1 MWISLACCALQLPPA
16 SPLSASRSAVEE
28 SRPAAAGLAGDAMP
42 ERCGDSAA
50 AENEPLQEI
59 VVLGHSESDTDD
71 GAPSASAGSVPVES
85 IVDAPLSRPGAVL
98 ENVPGVVVTQ
108 HSGAGK
114 ANQFFLR
121 GFNLDH
127 GTDFATSVGGVPI
140 NAPSHGH
147 GQGYT
152 DLNFVIPE
160 LVRSVEYEKGP
171 YFAHGGDFASAGA
184 ARVEY
189 ARSLESGF
197 ALLEGGSYGYGRALV
212 ADSLQLDGGRLLYG
226 VELFRDDGPWER
238 PDDYEKVS
246 SLVRF
251 SKGAASTTLEAY
263 SGDWNATDQVP
274 ERAVQ
279 SGAIGRFGALDESDG
294 GRARRFALSH
304 ELDSETAHGASRL
317 TAYAAW
323 TELDLWSNFT
333 YFLDDPTHGDQ
344 FLQTDERVALGVD
357 AGTERALDFGGHAH
371 VARAGVQLRN
381 DVIENGLFR
390 TEDRAIFATTR
401 EDEIVQSSL
410 GLWTELETRW
420 HSRFRSTLGLR
431 GDVYRFD
438 VDSDDTDN
446 SGVETDAIASP
457 KLGLVFGPFGET
469 EFFANAGFG
478 FHSNDARGVLLHDD
492 PTTATEDD
500 GTAVDPLVETRGA
513 ELGVRTRIARAWTT
527 SLAAFVLVSDSEILF
542 VGDAGATE
550 ASRPSR
556 RLGLE
561 WTHRVEF
568 DERWEVDVDA
578 ALSHARF
585 TDDDAAGDHVPGA
598 IESTVSASVGWHG
611 ANGLFAGLHARYFGP
626 RPLVEDDSVRSS
638 ESFLVDARLGWRIDE
653 TWSVRLDVLNLFD
666 RDVNDIEYFYAS
678 QLAGEVSGV
687 DDVHVHPAAP
697 FAVRLG
703 VRASF

>member
-1 MWISLACCALQLPPA
+1 MARGPESASAADSVEALQEVVVVG
-16 SPLSASRSAVEE
+16 RSETDAEAV
-28 SRPAAAGLAGDAMP
+28 RA
-42 ERCGDSAA
+42 
-50 AENEPLQEI
+50 
-59 VVLGHSESDTDD
+59 
-71 GAPSASAGSVPVES
+71 ASAGSVPVS
-85 IVDAPLSRPGAVL
+85 RIVDVPLSRPGAVL
-98 ENVPGVVVTQ
+98 ESVPGVVVTQ

-197 ALLEGGSYGYGRALV
+197 ALLEGGSFGFGRALV
-212 ADSLQLDGGRLLYG
+212 ADSLPLAGGQLLFGI
-226 VELFRDDGPWER
+226 ELFRDDGPWER

-251 SKGAASTTLEAY
+251 SEGGASTTLEAY

-279 SGAIGRFGALDESDG
+279 SGLIERFDALDASDG

-304 ELDSETAHGASRL
+304 ELDSETSDGAARL

-344 FLQTDERVALGVD
+344 FLQTDERLALGVD
-357 AGTERALDFGGHAH
+357 ARAERQIELGGRTH

-381 DVIENGLFR
+381 DVIDNGLFR
-390 TEDRAIFATTR
+390 TEQRAVFATTR

-420 HSRFRSTLGLR
+420 SAKFRSTFGLR

-438 VDSDDTDN
+438 VESDDADN
-446 SGVETDAIASP
+446 SGVETDASASP
-457 KLGLVFGPFGET
+457 KLGLVFGPFGAT
-469 EFFANAGFG
+469 EFFANAGLG
-478 FHSNDARGVLLHDD
+478 FHSNDARGVLLRDD

-500 GTAVDPLVETRGA
+500 GTQVDPLVETRGA
-513 ELGVRTRIARAWTT
+513 ELGVRTRVADAWTT
-527 SLAAFVLVSDSEILF
+527 SLAAFVLESDSEILF

-556 RLGLE
+556 RLGVE
-561 WTHRVEF
+561 WTNRVEL
-568 DERWEVDVDA
+568 DERWDVDLDA

-585 TDDDAAGDHVPGA
+585 TDDDSAGDHVPGA
-598 IESTVSASVGWHG
+598 IESTVSASLGWHG

-626 RPLVEDDSVRSS
+626 RPLIEDDSVRSS
-638 ESFLVDARLGWRIDE
+638 DSFLVDARLGWRIDE

-666 RDVNDIEYFYAS
+666 RDVNDIEYFYTS
-678 QLAGEVSGV
+678 QLAGEASGV